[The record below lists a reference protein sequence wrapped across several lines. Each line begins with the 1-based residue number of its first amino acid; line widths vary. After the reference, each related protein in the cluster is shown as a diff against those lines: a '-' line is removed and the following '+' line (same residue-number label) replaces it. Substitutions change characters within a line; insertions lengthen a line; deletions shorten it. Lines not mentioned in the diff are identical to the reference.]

1 MQTLY
6 LGLDPT
12 NFLCAGTLIHYPV
25 IRTARIESSD
35 LQQALD
41 LWHEFTH
48 AIFTSQTAVKY
59 WENDLKGKVVI
70 AIGEATADSLRKR
83 GVEPLVA
90 PQATQEG
97 VIQLLEMLLHAGK
110 LQNPFVFFPHSTLSR
125 EVFPQFLQR
134 SKIRFFGLAL
144 YETILQKI
152 EPVPDLSEV
161 GEIVF
166 TSPSTVM
173 GFLAIYG
180 AIPLDKKLTSI
191 GPITE
196 KALTRLYQN
205 AFLPSHH

>member
-6 LGLDPT
+6 LGLDPK
-12 NFLCAGTLIHYPV
+12 NFRCSGTLLHYPV
-25 IRTARIESSD
+25 IRTAPIESSD
-35 LQQALD
+35 RRKALE
-41 LWHEFTH
+41 LWSEFTH
-48 AIFTSQTAVKY
+48 VIFTSQTAVKY
-59 WENDLKGKVVI
+59 WENDLRGKIVI

-83 GVEPLVA
+83 GIEPLVA
-90 PQATQEG
+90 PQSTQEG
-97 VIQLLEMLLHAGK
+97 VVQLLEVLLQAGK
-110 LQNPFVFFPHSTLSR
+110 LQDPFVFFPHSTLSR

-196 KALTRLYQN
+196 KAVRDLL
-205 AFLPSHH
+205 